1 LESNEAILPNT
12 FGVVVRDYGKVDFV
26 ARRHK
31 PHAEYNVELIR
42 TRVFQKNELVFGTL
56 CNYVQYFTE
65 VGGFDALL
73 NLFSMGQEES
83 EVLRIQKNDSV
94 KSNNDPAVVK
104 LPFKIISALTQA
116 FTHLDNVFTVDFSKL
131 FSNTVKEQIMNR
143 LDTMTERDLK
153 DVDKDEI

>member
-1 LESNEAILPNT
+1 
-12 FGVVVRDYGKVDFV
+12 
-26 ARRHK
+26 
-31 PHAEYNVELIR
+31 
-42 TRVFQKNELVFGTL
+42 
-56 CNYVQYFTE
+56 
-65 VGGFDALL
+65 
-73 NLFSMGQEES
+73 MGQEES

-153 DVDKDEI
+153 DVDKDEIQNLIGQMRDFLAISMTRSETAEFVETTML